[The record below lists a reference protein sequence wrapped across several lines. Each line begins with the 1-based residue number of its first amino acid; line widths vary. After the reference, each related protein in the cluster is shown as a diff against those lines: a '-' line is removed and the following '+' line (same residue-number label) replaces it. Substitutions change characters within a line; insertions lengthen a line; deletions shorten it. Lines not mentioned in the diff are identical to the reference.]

1 MRIPG
6 AESDG
11 EQGDNTCKSR
21 WGAMKRRAQFSLN
34 LKGGE
39 AHGVGSSPSGRFRAG
54 MQVGLE
60 GTDPQ
65 RKGES

>member
-1 MRIPG
+1 MKGSGGITH
-6 AESDG
+6 E
-11 EQGDNTCKSR
+11 KSR
-21 WGAMKRRAQFSLN
+21 WGAVKRRAQFSLN

-39 AHGVGSSPSGRFRAG
+39 AHRVGAILLVDLEP

-60 GTDPQ
+60 GTDTQ

>member
-1 MRIPG
+1 
-6 AESDG
+6 
-11 EQGDNTCKSR
+11 
-21 WGAMKRRAQFSLN
+21 MKRRAQFSLN

-39 AHGVGSSPSGRFRAG
+39 AHGVGAVLLVDLEP

-60 GTDPQ
+60 GTDTQ